1 MNDYRSVK
9 GLPWSIGIGQDVTDC
24 NTAEEVMHKTG
35 LDFTVEKCPLVA
47 KMPFSIKGNNEI
59 DKQSNDFA
67 HKGHIYRECAGAYA
81 TYRTDKNI
89 PLGMV
94 KSKYEV
100 VQNID
105 AFKFFDDAIGIDK
118 AQYQTAGYYGL
129 GHKIFISAKIPAD
142 FDVSGD
148 PVKSYLIFSNTHD
161 GSGSISILFA
171 PVRVFCT
178 NMLNSAF
185 DNADSYIRIRHTRT
199 AKEKL
204 ERGSEILRIACK
216 YAHDSKELYESLAK
230 IKMSD
235 KQVMEYIA
243 NLNLT
248 EAERMALQDYDSVFG
263 LNKLF
268 RRDYYTLE
276 TTKISMRKAN
286 KIVAMWDYYHTGAG
300 QNRIMGTAWGAYNA
314 ITGYFSNVD
323 NSEGEKRM
331 DTLCYGG
338 ANKVM
343 NHALISAAGYG
354 VAV

>member
-1 MNDYRSVK
+1 MNDYRSIK
-9 GLPWSIGIGQDVTDC
+9 GLPWSIGISQDVTDC

-35 LDFTVEKCPLVA
+35 LDFTVAKCELVA
-47 KMPFSIKGNNEI
+47 KMPFSINGNNDI
-59 DKQSNDFA
+59 DKRSNDFA
-67 HKGHIYRECAGAYA
+67 YKGNIYRECAGAYA
-81 TYRTDKNI
+81 TYRTDRNI

-100 VQNID
+100 IQNVD
-105 AFKFFDDAIGIDK
+105 AFKFFNDAIGFDK
-118 AQYQTAGYYGL
+118 AQWQTAGYYGL
-129 GHKIFISAKIPAD
+129 GHKIFVSAKIPAD
-142 FDVSGD
+142 FDVNGD

-185 DNADSYIRIRHTRT
+185 QQADSYIRIRHTRT

-204 ERGSEILRIACK
+204 ERGAEILRIACRH
-216 YAHDSKELYESLAK
+216 AESSKEIYESLAK

-263 LNKLF
+263 LRKLF
-268 RRDYYTLE
+268 NRDYHTLE

-286 KIVAMWDYYHTGAG
+286 KIVAMWDYYNTGAG
-300 QNRIMGTAWGAYNA
+300 QNRIIGTAWGAYNA
-314 ITGYFSNVD
+314 VTGYYSNID
-323 NSEGEKRM
+323 NSEEEKRM
-331 DTLCYGG
+331 DTLCYGS
-338 ANKVM
+338 ANKAM
-343 NHALISAAGYG
+343 SNALISAAGYG
-354 VAV
+354 VAI